1 MGSLNYTGILP
12 SMQLSK
18 RGLTPPAITLYV
30 HLHQMQKNAK
40 IPEDIKTSGIVI
52 FGHFRLLAQNIGN
65 FNTGIIA

>member
-1 MGSLNYTGILP
+1 MILH
-12 SMQLSK
+12 
-18 RGLTPPAITLYV
+18 V

-65 FNTGIIA
+65 FNNGIIA